1 MEWFDRGKMVILRLT
16 DLGIALLA
24 LGIILQLLF
33 GNAMP
38 FLGND
43 IAANIMTFIK
53 GLGGQGLVGLV
64 AIAVVFY
71 ILNRKICHLPAGD
84 TGRHLDEP
92 SLAVRG
98 EAFFLE
104 LDRNERRRHTSA
116 FGQQHVVG
124 ATSRSRVDHLE
135 RQAG

>member
-64 AIAVVFY
+64 AIAVVVLHPEPQV
-71 ILNRKICHLPAGD
+71 IRRGPAWRKP
-84 TGRHLDEP
+84 RRP
-92 SLAVRG
+92 RRG
-98 EAFFLE
+98 F
-104 LDRNERRRHTSA
+104 
-116 FGQQHVVG
+116 
-124 ATSRSRVDHLE
+124 
-135 RQAG
+135 

>member
-71 ILNRKICHLPAGD
+71 ILNRRELDAVLPG
-84 TGRHLDEP
+84 G

-98 EAFFLE
+98 GASSYIPS
-104 LDRNERRRHTSA
+104 DRNHRRRDAPA
-116 FGQQHVVG
+116 FGQQNVVDAAG
-124 ATSRSRVDHLE
+124 RSGVDHLE
-135 RQAG
+135 RHSG